1 MFKILKNCHTCNAA
15 RCQMQ
20 FTLEQGEM
28 HNFMITSIILLL
40 VFNSINNLNK
50 SSTVEFLLYKIT
62 PYYCY
67 YYGAWLN
74 FLV

>member
-28 HNFMITSIILLL
+28 HNFMITSMRG
-40 VFNSINNLNK
+40 SRGGGRGGPDPSWK
-50 SSTVEFLLYKIT
+50 MKI
-62 PYYCY
+62 Y
-67 YYGAWLN
+67 
-74 FLV
+74 

>member
-50 SSTVEFLLYKIT
+50 SE
-62 PYYCY
+62 
-67 YYGAWLN
+67 
-74 FLV
+74 